1 MLFLWTTTKLGKIWL
16 DGDAF
21 RQIISKRLP
30 EGFYCQEVSFVGEK
44 NLLNIYITLPE
55 GDNEEDKLRLEKRFT
70 EIFSKLGMSVHINW
84 INIAPQDNPKTN
96 PVWTLPLFWAAAAAT
111 LTALVHLGLKGILWS
126 LLAAVIGYAISWIL
140 LTEDGKKQVAL
151 LLEQF
156 RR

>member
-84 INIAPQDNPKTN
+84 INLAPQDNPKTN
-96 PVWTLPLFWAAAAAT
+96 PVWTLPLFWAASAAT

-151 LLEQF
+151 LFEQF